1 MSAGI
6 DLAAAAW
13 VKSSYSGSDGGQCV
27 EISPSFASAEVIP
40 VRDSKV
46 PQGPTLVF
54 PADGWASFVSAVRYG
69 EFAGS

>member
-27 EISPSFASAEVIP
+27 EVCLTFAPDGVVP
-40 VRDSKV
+40 VRDSKT
-46 PQGPTLVF
+46 PEGPVLSF
-54 PADGWASFVSAVRYG
+54 PVASFSSFIAAVKG
-69 EFAGS
+69 NALSH